1 MTVLVA
7 VLLATAGAVL
17 WTSVPNLALAAHW
30 DGTSG
35 VMSIRSC
42 SEVGSPKERHQRCS
56 GSFRSDDGKTVDPDA
71 AISEPLA
78 PGTALAVQR
87 APDGTYARAGI
98 AAFFGWLAVTSLGAA
113 LGGAAVLIGI
123 VLTVRARVRAGWMTI
138 LGFLIAALLF
148 ASTGAIA
155 GAVAG

>member
-1 MTVLVA
+1 MA
-7 VLLATAGAVL
+7 VLLTAAAATL
-17 WTSVPNLALAAHW
+17 WVSVPNLALAAQW

-42 SEVGSPKERHQRCS
+42 SEVGPPKERHQRCA

-78 PGTALAVQR
+78 PGTVLAVQR
-87 APDGTYARAGI
+87 APDGTYASVGI
-98 AAFFGWLAVTSLGAA
+98 AAFLGWLAVTLLGAA

-123 VLTVRARVRAGWMTI
+123 APTLRVRIRPGWVTI
-138 LGFLIAALLF
+138 LVFLSAALLS
-148 ASTGAIA
+148 ALTGAIA
-155 GAVAG
+155 GSLAG